1 MASQPE
7 PIERGREGHWAA
19 VSDVVTFRT
28 QAARQFI
35 DLTDLVAERVRQ
47 SGIRHGLASVQTR
60 HTTTA
65 IVVNE
70 DEPLLREDMDRLL
83 ERLVPSDIRYGHD
96 DLARRTGVAPDE
108 RANGAAHCRSLL
120 LGASETFH
128 VIGGELQLG
137 RWQRVF
143 LVELDGPRARTVSI
157 LVMGIRHD
165 HE

>member
-1 MASQPE
+1 MATQSVD
-7 PIERGREGHWAA
+7 RRHEGHWAA

-28 QAARQFI
+28 QTPRQFI

-65 IVVNE
+65 VVVNE
-70 DEPLLREDMDRLL
+70 DEPLLLEDMGHLL
-83 ERLVPSDIRYGHD
+83 EKLVPSDVRYGHD
-96 DLARRTGVAPDE
+96 DFSRRTGIGPDE

-143 LVELDGPRARTVSI
+143 LVELDGPQARTVSV

-165 HE
+165 HD